1 MRPVYIIGHKNPDVD
16 SIASA
21 VAYQAYKEQTGSGLY
36 LAAAASELSP
46 ELVWLLDHL
55 EIPHPVVVKDVG
67 TRVEDIVDDDEIIFA
82 TPDATLA
89 ELGLLMREKKIK
101 TMPVLDEKHNFLGL
115 ITIGDIAMLY
125 MDAVGAGH
133 DIEKSPEILK
143 NLLAKKASQIMKT
156 RDLILFEP
164 DEKVEEARKN
174 MLASRF
180 RNYPV
185 VDESNR
191 YLGMISRYSLLQ
203 MKRKQVILVDHN
215 EKKQAAEGIEE
226 AEILEIIDHHRVG
239 DLQTLWPIYFHNEP
253 VGSTSTLVAEMF
265 IQNRAVLSQPIAAL
279 LLSGIMTDTMIF
291 KSPTTT
297 LKDRRMA
304 AELESVSGLDAIN
317 WSKKLYSEINRVDKL
332 SDEEV
337 INGDLKEYVSG
348 EVTFAV
354 SQVETVDL
362 RLFAERRAKLLS
374 IMERMCAAR
383 AYVLMCLMVTNIFQD
398 GTEII
403 VAGQKG
409 HLVEDAF
416 SHQHIDGGI
425 FLKGILSRKK
435 QVVPVIYQAL
445 RQERS
450 IV

>member
-16 SIASA
+16 CIASA
-21 VAYQAYKEQTGSGLY
+21 VAYQAYKEHTEPGPY
-36 LAAAASELSP
+36 LAAAASELAP

-67 TRVEDIVDDDEIIFA
+67 TRVEDILDDDEITYA
-82 TPDATLA
+82 APDTSLA
-89 ELGLLMREKKIK
+89 ELGFIMREKKIK
-101 TMPVLDEKHNFLGL
+101 TMPVLDEKLNFLGL

-133 DIEKSPEILK
+133 DIEKSPEILT
-143 NLLAKKASQIMKT
+143 NLLAKEASQIMKT

-185 VDESNR
+185 VDEANR
-191 YLGMISRYSLLQ
+191 YLGLISRYSLLQ

-265 IQNRAVLSQPIAAL
+265 IQNRVGLSRPLASL

-297 LKDRRMA
+297 RKDHRIA
-304 AELESVSGLDAIN
+304 AELESVSGLDAMN
-317 WSKKLYSEINRVDKL
+317 WSKRLYSEINRVDKL
-332 SDEEV
+332 SDEDV
-337 INGDLKEYVSG
+337 VSGDLKEYVSG

-374 IMERMCAAR
+374 IMEQMCAAR
-383 AYVLMCLMVTNIFQD
+383 GYVLMCLMVTNIFQD

-403 VAGQKG
+403 VAGQKSN
-409 HLVEDAF
+409 LVEDAF
-416 SHQHIDGGI
+416 LHQHINGGI